1 MIDIG
6 SLDRMITIQKATTSR
21 DSFGAV
27 LYEWEEFGTFNA
39 KIDFKNASSKDANEI
54 ITSNQ
59 YVEFI
64 IRNVGERQ
72 KQTNANGYRIA
83 YPVDGTGAIIL
94 VETQYYNIVGVQ
106 EYGGR
111 SKWKILQTELQT
123 NSYKQP

>member
-6 SLDRMITIQKATTSR
+6 SLDRMIGIQRATTVK
-21 DSFGAV
+21 DSFGAAT
-27 LYEWEEFGTFNA
+27 YEWEVYATFNA

-64 IRNVGERQ
+64 IRNVSDEQ
-72 KQTNANGYRIA
+72 KQTNGNGFRVA
-83 YPVDGTGAIIL
+83 YPVDGAGAIMAS
-94 VETQYYNIVGVQ
+94 ETQYYNIVGVQ

-123 NSYKQP
+123 NSFKQP